1 MLALPACCRFD
12 GMWVNDKATCGT
24 YSEIEAAAPGVPGSL
39 PNVELAEP
47 DAVLQQAV
55 HDMAAAAAMAATT
68 AAHQESDDGCSEGAA
83 GSEAGAGYAAH
94 HVAAAGVASAGT
106 LDGRQTSSTVQR
118 GSVLHP
124 GHGAPMCVK

>member
-1 MLALPACCRFD
+1 
-12 GMWVNDKATCGT
+12 MWVNDKATCGT

-47 DAVLQQAV
+47 EAVLQQAV
-55 HDMAAAAAMAATT
+55 HDMAVAAAMAATS
-68 AAHQESDDGCSEGAA
+68 AAQHDDGCSEGAA

-94 HVAAAGVASAGT
+94 HVARADVASAAT

-124 GHGAPMCVK
+124 GHGASMCVK